1 MRLISFCYVVPINLL
16 SLKKCDVCILYHSC
30 MEVSQVAVGSL
41 IEICGMNDKIDV
53 CHHLYFTCW
62 HDTPITNVVLFMLP
76 KGEAYI

>member
-1 MRLISFCYVVPINLL
+1 M
-16 SLKKCDVCILYHSC
+16 
-30 MEVSQVAVGSL
+30 AVGSL

-76 KGEAYI
+76 KREAYI